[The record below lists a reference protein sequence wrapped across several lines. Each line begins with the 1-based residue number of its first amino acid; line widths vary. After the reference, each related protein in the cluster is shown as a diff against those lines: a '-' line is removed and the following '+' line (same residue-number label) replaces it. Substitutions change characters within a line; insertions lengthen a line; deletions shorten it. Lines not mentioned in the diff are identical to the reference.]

1 MHPAYATHPGDDHV
15 CDQGPALP
23 ESLDYYNQLMNDV
36 AMMSMPDDR
45 KVLANRENAKKST
58 GPRTAE
64 GKDKARTNAYKHGLT
79 STVVGPERERAEV
92 ERKLPL
98 YQERYRA
105 ADEVMR
111 DRTRFAAMHVVRA
124 QAAYEH
130 GLETRRAYAK
140 RALFNWVDDRRDAVA
155 KRATRIAED
164 PSGVVAELRGSY
176 HGRLWMIGAWCRFAR
191 GLEQAPPSQATRQQ
205 ALTLLGTPRGE
216 RDGVCEVDLAAW
228 PGAKSDTE
236 IYRRVAAREIELLGS
251 RLDEFEELDEI
262 ERERAVS
269 GSMAIDHKDL
279 RLALRYERESR
290 RAADRAFDALDLDL
304 WERRDGSA
312 SAPVNAAPQPSRP
325 DKTSAQ
331 TAEVLN
337 LQKVKDELAEQLH
350 DVEMKAYLHFFPE
363 GCDDR
368 PTFEEFS
375 EFHEARRLAE
385 AAEVSRQDAAVAVGV
400 VADDVQNDLDDDG
413 RLDDVSDARDG
424 DDICVHGIPDDRT
437 WVVTAGGVASVPAV
451 PEGGVGASGPVAAE
465 GVPGR
470 YVGTFE
476 RLRVALDPAL
486 TGLPIALQY
495 RDALTPAEIDR
506 LLQLNEHEGLENLT
520 FAVEMHRRAADP
532 LSTDPESDKAVAL
545 YARLI
550 AEVQATLRAR
560 VEAAERADAS
570 RPIRLAQ
577 NAQYSQKRRNSS
589 ENGSAVGSFR

>member
-1 MHPAYATHPGDDHV
+1 
-15 CDQGPALP
+15 
-23 ESLDYYNQLMNDV
+23 
-36 AMMSMPDDR
+36 
-45 KVLANRENAKKST
+45 
-58 GPRTAE
+58 
-64 GKDKARTNAYKHGLT
+64 
-79 STVVGPERERAEV
+79 
-92 ERKLPL
+92 
-98 YQERYRA
+98 
-105 ADEVMR
+105 
-111 DRTRFAAMHVVRA
+111 
-124 QAAYEH
+124 
-130 GLETRRAYAK
+130 
-140 RALFNWVDDRRDAVA
+140 
-155 KRATRIAED
+155 
-164 PSGVVAELRGSY
+164 Y
-176 HGRLWMIGAWCRFAR
+176 HGRLWMIGAWCRLAR

-228 PGAKSDTE
+228 PGAQSDTE

-312 SAPVNAAPQPSRP
+312 SARVNATPPPPPPPPRP
-325 DKTSAQ
+325 DARSAQ
-331 TAEVLN
+331 AAEVQT

-350 DVEMKAYLHFFPE
+350 DIEMKAYLHFFPE

-375 EFHEARRLAE
+375 KFNEARRLAE
-385 AAEVSRQDAAVAVGV
+385 AAEISRL
-400 VADDVQNDLDDDG
+400 DDVQGDDDLDDDVQDDMVDDG
-413 RLDDVSDARDG
+413 RIDDVVEESDDAED
-424 DDICVHGIPDDRT
+424 CVYGMPDDRA
-437 WVVTAGGVASVPAV
+437 WVVTSGGVANVPAV
-451 PEGGVGASGPVAAE
+451 AEGGAEESGPGGAE

-486 TGLPIALQY
+486 TGLPVALRY

-506 LLQLNEHEGLENLT
+506 LLQLNEHEGLEHLT

-560 VEAAERADAS
+560 VEAAEQADGLK
-570 RPIRLAQ
+570 PIRLAQ
-577 NAQYSQKRRNSS
+577 NAQNSLKRRNIS